1 MRLTILL
8 CLLCMGTIAFA
19 NNGEFSYDSEKV
31 NSSLSALNNLEAMH
45 HASPNVSFDDLIQ
58 DARFEGISIDKGT
71 VYGHAN
77 SGDLPVLPAFWWG
90 CILGVI
96 GILIVYLIT
105 EDSSQT
111 QSALWG
117 FLIGWGAGCIL
128 YVLIWVW
135 IVGNTF
141 WFLGG

>member
-1 MRLTILL
+1 MRLTVLL

-31 NSSLSALNNLEAMH
+31 NSSLSALNDLEAMH
-45 HASPNVSFDDLIQ
+45 HATPNATFDDLIQ
-58 DARFEGISIDKGT
+58 DARFEGISIDKAT

-90 CILGVI
+90 CILGAI

-105 EDSSQT
+105 EDSNQT
-111 QSALWG
+111 KAALWG
-117 FLIGWGAGCIL
+117 CLVAGGV
-128 YVLIWVW
+128 YVLFWLFWVVILNFSLW
-135 IVGNTF
+135 G
-141 WFLGG
+141 L